1 VNAIVVNDL
10 AVELTDDTLNQLAI
24 EDALSK
30 EMGQLSLNA
39 IAETEIGE
47 SMRIRALVQNKIMF
61 ILVDSGSS
69 HSFINQSFVSRV
81 EVHTTPI
88 TPLQVKVANGET
100 RISYKQVHKL
110 WWWAQGYN
118 FHTDMR
124 VLDLEAYDAI
134 PRYDCLKTH
143 SPMVCL

>member
-1 VNAIVVNDL
+1 VNAIVVIDL
-10 AVELTDDTLNQLAI
+10 GVELTDDTLNQLAI

-47 SMRIRALVQNKIMF
+47 SMRIRALVQNKVMF

-69 HSFINQSFVSRV
+69 HIFINQSFVSRV

-88 TPLQVKVANGET
+88 TPL
-100 RISYKQVHKL
+100 
-110 WWWAQGYN
+110 
-118 FHTDMR
+118 
-124 VLDLEAYDAI
+124 
-134 PRYDCLKTH
+134 
-143 SPMVCL
+143 

>member
-47 SMRIRALVQNKIMF
+47 SMRIRALVQNKVMF

-69 HSFINQSFVSRV
+69 HIFINQSFVSRV

-88 TPLQVKVANGET
+88 TPL
-100 RISYKQVHKL
+100 
-110 WWWAQGYN
+110 
-118 FHTDMR
+118 
-124 VLDLEAYDAI
+124 
-134 PRYDCLKTH
+134 
-143 SPMVCL
+143 